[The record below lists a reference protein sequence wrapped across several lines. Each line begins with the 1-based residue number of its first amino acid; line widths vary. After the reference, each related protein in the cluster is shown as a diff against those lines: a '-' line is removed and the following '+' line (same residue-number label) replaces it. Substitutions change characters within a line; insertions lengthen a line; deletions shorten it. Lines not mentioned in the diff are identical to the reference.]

1 MLIRHITSLP
11 SASDKP
17 SLVVFIVPT
26 VSLVDQTTK
35 VLRSQT
41 ALRVSS
47 FVGSQGVDYWKREQ
61 WTEQLNEADVVVL
74 TAQIWLNVL
83 SNAYFS
89 IEKVGSI
96 LIA

>member
-11 SASDKP
+11 TTSET

-35 VLRSQT
+35 VLRAQT
-41 ALRVSS
+41 SLRVAS

-61 WTEQLNEADVVVL
+61 WTEQLQQSDVIVL
-74 TAQIWLNVL
+74 TAQIFLNVL
-83 SNAYFS
+83 SNAYFE
-89 IEKVGSI
+89 IEKVRRD
-96 LIA
+96 LTC